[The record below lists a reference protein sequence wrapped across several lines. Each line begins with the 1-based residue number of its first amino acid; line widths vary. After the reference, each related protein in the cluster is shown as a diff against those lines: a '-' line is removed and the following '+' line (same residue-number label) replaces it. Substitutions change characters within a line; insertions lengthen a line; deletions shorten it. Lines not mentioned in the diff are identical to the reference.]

1 MKMKIICEECGCE
14 DFRSNTSPLS
24 FKYGSSLMAP
34 CYFCKNCGARYIVV
48 PIGMSVWI
56 SRIVCLLVSVGF
68 WFWFFVIKYPMPN
81 DTLLNI
87 AIGVLIFSSLTFGN
101 LLWAWNYLKAFA
113 GVVPLDYWAI
123 HVDENFYLYPHEN
136 ETADYK
142 IITTSVTKHSVS
154 NWFELAV
161 YRIRTELE
169 NGAVKLLKFK
179 LLDDHVELEVKN
191 VNLQKMLIDDSSVI
205 LYDLKGKEMC
215 RGKIYK
221 IQQNSMTED

>member
-14 DFRSNTSPLS
+14 DFKSNTSPLS
-24 FKYGSSLMAP
+24 FKYGSSLMSP
-34 CYFCKNCGARYIVV
+34 CYFCNNCGARYIVV

-56 SRIVCLLVSVGF
+56 SRIACFLTSVGF
-68 WFWFFVIKYPMPN
+68 WFWFFVIQYPQP
-81 DTLLNI
+81 DRTPINI
-87 AIGVLIFSSLTFGN
+87 TMGILIFSVLTFG
-101 LLWAWNYLKAFA
+101 LLIWAWNYLKAFA

-123 HVDENFYLYPHEN
+123 HVDENFHLYQHKN

-161 YRIRTELE
+161 YRISTGLE
-169 NGAVKLLKFK
+169 NGAVKLLKFEFVE
-179 LLDDHVELEVKN
+179 DHVELELKN
-191 VNLQKMLIDDSSVI
+191 VNLKKKVIDKSSVI
-205 LYDLKGKEMC
+205 IFDYKGREMC

-221 IQQNSMTED
+221 IIQ